1 MTLGRRAPDM
11 TTRTRTQPVLA
22 SLPTA
27 YFVNGDTG
35 LKQTTDIS
43 WEGVQM
49 VAEEL
54 AVIVPVPEAVLD
66 DAQYD
71 IFGQML
77 PLIKEAFGI
86 AFDQA
91 ALYGTNKPASW
102 PTAIVPE
109 AIARGNAVIAGT
121 GADLYTDIMGV
132 GGVIAQVEEDGFF
145 VNGHVASLGLRALMR
160 GLRSGGTTGTPL
172 LETNVQDARRY
183 ALDGESLVFPRNGA
197 LDPATSLMISGD
209 WTQLVWAVRQDLT
222 YRVITEGVIQ
232 DNTGAIVLN
241 LAQQDSVALR
251 CVMRIAYARPI
262 ILNRIGG
269 AAATRFPFSVL
280 RPAGSV

>member
-43 WEGVQM
+43 WDGVQM

-71 IFGQML
+71 IFGQMR
-77 PLIKEAFGI
+77 PLIQEAFGI

-91 ALYGTNKPASW
+91 VLYGSNKPASW

-109 AIARGNAVIAGT
+109 AIARGNAVIAGAN
-121 GADLYTDIMGV
+121 GDLYNDIMGV

-145 VNGHVASLGLRALMR
+145 VNGHVASLGVRAMMR
-160 GLRSGGTTGTPL
+160 GLRAGGTGAPL
-172 LETNVQDARRY
+172 LETNGQQRSTY
-183 ALDGESLVFPRNGA
+183 ALDGETLVFPRNGA

-241 LAQQDSVALR
+241 LAQQDKLQA
-251 CVMRIAYARPI
+251 
-262 ILNRIGG
+262 
-269 AAATRFPFSVL
+269 
-280 RPAGSV
+280 